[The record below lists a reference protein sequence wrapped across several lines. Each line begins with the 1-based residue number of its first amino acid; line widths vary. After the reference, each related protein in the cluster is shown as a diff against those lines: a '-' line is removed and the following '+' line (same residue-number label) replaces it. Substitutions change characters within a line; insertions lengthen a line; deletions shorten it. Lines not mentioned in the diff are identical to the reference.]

1 MTSLFLNLRLLLKF
15 SALKASEVCKRPTT
29 KRGAASALGQGPLQL
44 RPRGLAGLCRL
55 ALDFPPCDQT
65 SSSLGW
71 LRPPAGNRAT
81 REPPQEPVARPAHP
95 AGGAFLGR
103 RFAAPGARSPPP
115 GFGGGGGGGAV
126 RGQQE
131 PQPRRPAVAP
141 AGEPG
146 APGLAA
152 GSPAG
157 RGGAP
162 LPRQPAGVGG
172 RRGQRG
178 GGRRAAQR
186 SAAQLGAPAGPL
198 NNGPFGSDSSA
209 LAGQE

>member
-81 REPPQEPVARPAHP
+81 REPLQEPVARPAHP

-115 GFGGGGGGGAV
+115 GFGGGGGSGAAGAAAPAPGGGPRGGA
-126 RGQQE
+126 RCPG
-131 PQPRRPAVAP
+131 PCR
-141 AGEPG
+141 GEPG
-146 APGLAA
+146 REGRRSVAAAA
-152 GSPAG
+152 G
-157 RGGAP
+157 R
-162 LPRQPAGVGG
+162 RGG

>member
-115 GFGGGGGGGAV
+115 GFGGGGGGSGAA
-126 RGQQE
+126 G
-131 PQPRRPAVAP
+131 AAAP
-141 AGEPG
+141 APG
-146 APGLAA
+146 GGP
-152 GSPAG
+152 
-157 RGGAP
+157 RGGA
-162 LPRQPAGVGG
+162 RQGGAALRCRGSRQEWGVAGASGEAA
-172 RRGQRG
+172 
-178 GGRRAAQR
+178 AAQR
-186 SAAQLGAPAGPL
+186 SAAQR
-198 NNGPFGSDSSA
+198 SSA
-209 LAGQE
+209 RRPGRSITALSAPTALLWLARSSYRITCIKT

>member
-115 GFGGGGGGGAV
+115 GFGGGGGGG
-126 RGQQE
+126 RFGGS
-131 PQPRRPAVAP
+131 RSRS
-141 AGEPG
+141 PG
-146 APGLAA
+146 ARRWPPR
-152 GSPAG
+152 GSPVPRALRRG
-157 RGGAP
+157 ARQGGAA
-162 LPRQPAGVGG
+162 LRCRGSRQEWGVAGASGEAA
-172 RRGQRG
+172 
-178 GGRRAAQR
+178 AAQR